1 MKLKLMVQAAAL
13 SAALIASSVAFA
25 EGKATQTAY
34 YADAKVGYGYV
45 NSNPKTSAGVRK
57 ESVKRKG
64 AAWGIDG
71 GYMFMNRLGVEVGYQ
86 DFADVRYTGGKETKM
101 HALYLAAKG
110 FMAISNGL
118 DIYGKLGLARSS
130 QTNPTGNL
138 DAGKHNKTVPYVA
151 LGLQGAIND
160 NLVWLVDASYYARVK
175 PVAAKYA
182 VSAGVG
188 FDF

>member
-1 MKLKLMVQAAAL
+1 MKLKSMIQAAAL
-13 SAALIASSVAFA
+13 SAALIASSAAFA
-25 EGKATQTAY
+25 AGQATQTGF

-45 NSNPKTSAGVRK
+45 NSNPKASDGTRK

-64 AAWGIDG
+64 GSWGADA

-86 DFADVRYTGGKETKM
+86 DFRDVRYDGGKETDNS
-101 HALYLAAKG
+101 AYYLAAKG

-118 DIYGKLGLARSS
+118 DVYGKLGVARSG
-130 QTNPTGNL
+130 QKNPTGNL
-138 DAGKHNKTVPYVA
+138 DAGKQRKSVPYVA
-151 LGLQGAIND
+151 LGLQGDITD
-160 NLVWLVDASYYARVK
+160 TVVWLVDASYYVREK

-182 VSAGVG
+182 LSAGVG